1 MSKGKDKC
9 DFLRNIRRQVAAQ
22 YGLRYEPR
30 ECLHE
35 GDCPGTCPV
44 CDAELRDLQRQLTE
58 RGIENIDVFER
69 VESEERNEPQQPTRL
84 GGVPAYDP
92 EEDIHILEGDVTP
105 PEDRLEGETQLP
117 PELEGMPRPPEDD
130 DVIDDD
136 EEDDDKDFG
145 EPYRFCYV
153 AGISFHNIN
162 DIWDELCIG
171 AKLALVR
178 QPDNK
183 YDKNAI
189 AVALADDYNPE
200 EPESFD
206 FNLILGYIPRS
217 ENEELATMM
226 DEGYQVGAEITELNR
241 HAPYNERLGITIIRY
256 GKNPK
261 PSARYRALE
270 IDTGDEFSDIQKSL
284 LTNGFIYQRWG
295 FWHER
300 RIALPI
306 KGEKVVL
313 LHKRENDTVLYLTT
327 VGAVGDEA
335 IPFVGL
341 DKVDVIDDRDA
352 FILFNSVGPV
362 VVPNWSLDFLDKES
376 IETWRPSEKFLS
388 KSAQSKLTQI
398 FTSTIR

>member
-1 MSKGKDKC
+1 
-9 DFLRNIRRQVAAQ
+9 
-22 YGLRYEPR
+22 
-30 ECLHE
+30 
-35 GDCPGTCPV
+35 V

-58 RGIENIDVFER
+58 RGIENIDVFEK
-69 VESEERNEPQQPTRL
+69 VESEDTELFEKSQ
-84 GGVPAYDP
+84 VPLYGPGIPADP
-92 EEDIHILEGDVTP
+92 DDIHILEGDVTP

-130 DVIDDD
+130 DIIDDD
-136 EEDDDKDFG
+136 EEDDDEDFG

-189 AVALADDYNPE
+189 GVALVDDYDTE
-200 EPESFD
+200 KPESFD
-206 FNLILGYIPRS
+206 FNFILGYIPRS
-217 ENEELATMM
+217 ENEELAAMM

-261 PSARYRALE
+261 PSNGYRALE
-270 IDTGDEFSDIQKSL
+270 IITDDEFSDIQKSL
-284 LTNGFIYQRWG
+284 LTDGFIYQRWG
-295 FWHER
+295 GFVFPIR
-300 RIALPI
+300 RRTLPM

-335 IPFVGL
+335 IPFVGEEEVFA
-341 DKVDVIDDRDA
+341 VDDCAAV
-352 FILFNSVGPV
+352 ILFNSVGPV
-362 VVPNWSLDFLDKES
+362 VVPNWSLDFLDKED
-376 IETWRPSEKFLS
+376 IETMTPSEKFLS
-388 KSAQSKLTQI
+388 KTAQSKLTQI
-398 FTSTIR
+398 FTSTQK

>member
-30 ECLHE
+30 ECHHE

-44 CDAELRDLQRQLTE
+44 CDAELRDLQRQLSE
-58 RGIENIDVFER
+58 HGIENIDVFEQ
-69 VESEERNEPQQPTRL
+69 VEAEDTKLFENNQEPLYGP
-84 GGVPAYDP
+84 GIPADP
-92 EEDIHILEGDVTP
+92 NDIQALEGDAKP
-105 PEDRLEGETQLP
+105 PEDIDR
-117 PELEGMPRPPEDD
+117 LEGMPRPPEDD
-130 DVIDDD
+130 DIIDDD
-136 EEDDDKDFG
+136 EEDDDEDFG

-189 AVALADDYNPE
+189 GVALADDYNPD

-206 FNLILGYIPRS
+206 FNFILGYIPRS
-217 ENEELATMM
+217 ENEELAAMM

-261 PSARYRALE
+261 PSNGYRALE
-270 IDTGDEFSDIQKSL
+270 IVTDVEFSDIQKSL

-341 DKVDVIDDRDA
+341 EKVDVIDDRDA
-352 FILFNSVGPV
+352 FILFNSFGPV
-362 VVPNWSLDFLDKES
+362 VVPNWSLDFLDKED
-376 IETWRPSEKFLS
+376 IKTWRPSEKFLS

-398 FTSTIR
+398 FTSTQK

>member
-1 MSKGKDKC
+1 
-9 DFLRNIRRQVAAQ
+9 
-22 YGLRYEPR
+22 
-30 ECLHE
+30 
-35 GDCPGTCPV
+35 V

-58 RGIENIDVFER
+58 RGIENIDLFEK
-69 VESEERNEPQQPTRL
+69 VESEDTELFEKSQ
-84 GGVPAYDP
+84 VPLYGPGIPYDP
-92 EEDIHILEGDVTP
+92 NDIQPH
-105 PEDRLEGETQLP
+105 EGETQLP

-130 DVIDDD
+130 DIIDDD
-136 EEDDDKDFG
+136 EEDDDEDFG

-189 AVALADDYNPE
+189 GVALIDDYNPE

-206 FNLILGYIPRS
+206 FNFILGYIPRS
-217 ENEELATMM
+217 ENEELAAMM

-241 HAPYNERLGITIIRY
+241 QAPYNERLGITIIRY

-270 IDTGDEFSDIQKSL
+270 IDTDDEFSDIQKSL

-295 FWHER
+295 GFVFPIR
-300 RIALPI
+300 RRTLPM

-313 LHKRENDTVLYLTT
+313 MHKRENDTMLYLTT

-335 IPFVGL
+335 IPFVGEE
-341 DKVDVIDDRDA
+341 KVFAVDDCAA

-362 VVPNWSLDFLDKES
+362 VVPNWSLDFLDKEE
-376 IETWRPSEKFLS
+376 IGAMTPSEKFLS
-388 KSAQSKLTQI
+388 KSAQSKFTQI
-398 FTSTIR
+398 FTSIQK

>member
-22 YGLRYEPR
+22 YGLRYKPR
-30 ECLHE
+30 ECHHE
-35 GDCPGTCPV
+35 GDCPGTCSE

-58 RGIENIDVFER
+58 RGIENIDVFES

-92 EEDIHILEGDVTP
+92 EKDIHILEGDVTP

-117 PELEGMPRPPEDD
+117 PELEGMPRPPEDED
-130 DVIDDD
+130 IIDD
-136 EEDDDKDFG
+136 EEDDDEDFG

-189 AVALADDYNPE
+189 GVALVDDYNPD

-217 ENEELATMM
+217 ENEELAAMM

-261 PSARYRALE
+261 PSARYLALE
-270 IDTGDEFSDIQKSL
+270 IVTDDEFADIQKSL
-284 LTNGFIYQRWG
+284 FTDGFIYQRWG

-313 LHKRENDTVLYLTT
+313 LHKRENDTVLYLAT

-341 DKVDVIDDRDA
+341 EKVDVVDDREA

-362 VVPNWSLDFLDKES
+362 VVPNWSLDFLDKED

-398 FTSTIR
+398 FTSAQK

>member
-30 ECLHE
+30 ECHHE

-58 RGIENIDVFER
+58 RGIENIDLFEK
-69 VESEERNEPQQPTRL
+69 VESEDTELFEKSQ
-84 GGVPAYDP
+84 VPLYGPGIPYDP
-92 EEDIHILEGDVTP
+92 NDIQPH
-105 PEDRLEGETQLP
+105 EGETQLL

-130 DVIDDD
+130 EIIDDE
-136 EEDDDKDFG
+136 EEDDDSG

-153 AGISFHNIN
+153 AGISFHNID

-171 AKLALVR
+171 TKLALVR

-189 AVALADDYNPE
+189 GVALADDYNPE

-206 FNLILGYIPRS
+206 FNFILGYIPRS
-217 ENEELATMM
+217 ENEELAAMM

-241 HAPYNERLGITIIRY
+241 HVPYTERLGITIIRY

-270 IDTGDEFSDIQKSL
+270 IVSDDEFSGIQNSL

-295 FWHER
+295 FWQER
-300 RIALPI
+300 RIVLPM

-313 LHKRENDTVLYLTT
+313 MHKRENDTVLYLTT
-327 VGAVGDEA
+327 VGAIGDDA
-335 IPFVGL
+335 IYFVGE
-341 DKVDVIDDRDA
+341 DAVASVDDCNA
-352 FILFNSVGPV
+352 FILFNSAGPV
-362 VVPNWSLDFLDKES
+362 VVPNWSLDFLDKED
-376 IETWRPSEKFLS
+376 IETMSPSESFLS
-388 KSAQSKLTQI
+388 KSAQDKLAQI
-398 FTSTIR
+398 FHATPK

>member
-30 ECLHE
+30 ECHHE
-35 GDCPGTCPV
+35 VDCPGTCPV

-58 RGIENIDVFER
+58 RGIENIDLFEK
-69 VESEERNEPQQPTRL
+69 VESEDTELFEKSH
-84 GGVPAYDP
+84 VPLYGPGIPYDP
-92 EEDIHILEGDVTP
+92 NDIQPH
-105 PEDRLEGETQLP
+105 EGEIQLP

-130 DVIDDD
+130 DIIDDD
-136 EEDDDKDFG
+136 EEDDDEDFG

-189 AVALADDYNPE
+189 GVALIDDYNPE

-206 FNLILGYIPRS
+206 FNFILGYIPRS
-217 ENEELATMM
+217 ENEELAAMM

-241 HAPYNERLGITIIRY
+241 QAPYNERLGITIIRY

-270 IDTGDEFSDIQKSL
+270 IDTDDEFSDIQKSL

-295 FWHER
+295 GFVFPIR
-300 RIALPI
+300 RRTLPM

-313 LHKRENDTVLYLTT
+313 MHKRENDTMLYLTT

-335 IPFVGL
+335 IPFVGEEEVFA
-341 DKVDVIDDRDA
+341 VDDCAA

-362 VVPNWSLDFLDKES
+362 VVPNWSLDFLDKEE
-376 IETWRPSEKFLS
+376 IGAMTPSEKFLS

-398 FTSTIR
+398 FTSAQK

>member
-1 MSKGKDKC
+1 MG
-9 DFLRNIRRQVAAQ
+9 FVGNYA
-22 YGLRYEPR
+22 
-30 ECLHE
+30 
-35 GDCPGTCPV
+35 
-44 CDAELRDLQRQLTE
+44 
-58 RGIENIDVFER
+58 
-69 VESEERNEPQQPTRL
+69 L
-84 GGVPAYDP
+84 GGLSPQIYDMP
-92 EEDIHILEGDVTP
+92 VIH
-105 PEDRLEGETQLP
+105 
-117 PELEGMPRPPEDD
+117 
-130 DVIDDD
+130 
-136 EEDDDKDFG
+136 
-145 EPYRFCYV
+145 
-153 AGISFHNIN
+153 
-162 DIWDELCIG
+162 
-171 AKLALVR
+171 
-178 QPDNK
+178 K

-200 EPESFD
+200 DPESFD
-206 FNLILGYIPRS
+206 FNFILGYIPRS
-217 ENEELATMM
+217 ENEELAAMM

-270 IDTGDEFSDIQKSL
+270 IVTDDEFSDIQKSL
-284 LTNGFIYQRWG
+284 LTDGFIYQRWG

-313 LHKRENDTVLYLTT
+313 LHKRENDTMLYLTT

-341 DKVDVIDDRDA
+341 EKVDVIDDRAA

-362 VVPNWSLDFLDKES
+362 VVPNWSLDFLDKED
-376 IETWRPSEKFLS
+376 IETIRPSETFLS

-398 FTSTIR
+398 FTSVTK

>member
-1 MSKGKDKC
+1 MCKGKDKC
-9 DFLRNIRRQVAAQ
+9 EFLRNIRRQVANK
-22 YGLRYEPR
+22 YGLRYEPQ
-30 ECLHE
+30 ECHHD

-44 CDAELRDLQRQLTE
+44 CDAELCDLQRQFKE
-58 RGIENIDVFER
+58 RGIENIDVFEQ
-69 VESEERNEPQQPTRL
+69 VEAEDTNLFENNQEPKYGPGIPADPNDIDINE
-84 GGVPAYDP
+84 GYVM
-92 EEDIHILEGDVTP
+92 P
-105 PEDRLEGETQLP
+105 PV
-117 PELEGMPRPPEDD
+117 LEGMPSPPEDD
-130 DVIDDD
+130 DEDD
-136 EEDDDKDFG
+136 EDFG

-171 AKLALVR
+171 AKLALIR

-189 AVALADDYNPE
+189 AVALADDFDE
-200 EPESFD
+200 DDPESFD
-206 FNLILGYIPRS
+206 FDFILGYIPRS
-217 ENEELATMM
+217 ENEELAAMM
-226 DEGYQVGAEITELNR
+226 DEGYKVGAEITELND

-261 PSARYRALE
+261 PSNGYRALE
-270 IDTGDEFSDIQKSL
+270 IVTDDEFSDIQKSL
-284 LTNGFIYQRWG
+284 ITDGFIYQRWG

-313 LHKRENDTVLYLTT
+313 LHKRENDSVLYLTT

-341 DKVDVIDDRDA
+341 EKVDVVDDRGA

-388 KSAQSKLTQI
+388 KTAQDKLTQI
-398 FTSTIR
+398 FTSA

>member
-30 ECLHE
+30 ECHHE

-58 RGIENIDVFER
+58 RGIENIDLFEK
-69 VESEERNEPQQPTRL
+69 VESEDTELFEKSQ
-84 GGVPAYDP
+84 VPLYGPGIPYDP
-92 EEDIHILEGDVTP
+92 NDIQPH
-105 PEDRLEGETQLP
+105 EGETQLP

-130 DVIDDD
+130 DIIDDD
-136 EEDDDKDFG
+136 EEDDDEDFG

-189 AVALADDYNPE
+189 GVALIDDYNPE

-206 FNLILGYIPRS
+206 FNFILGYIPRS
-217 ENEELATMM
+217 ENEELAAMM

-241 HAPYNERLGITIIRY
+241 QAPYNERLGITIIRY

-270 IDTGDEFSDIQKSL
+270 IDTDDEFSDIQKSL

-295 FWHER
+295 GFVFPIR
-300 RIALPI
+300 RRTLPM

-313 LHKRENDTVLYLTT
+313 MHKRENDTMLYLTT

-335 IPFVGL
+335 IPFVGEEEVFA
-341 DKVDVIDDRDA
+341 VDDCAA

-362 VVPNWSLDFLDKES
+362 VVPNWSLDFLDKEE
-376 IETWRPSEKFLS
+376 IGAMTPSEKFLS

-398 FTSTIR
+398 FTSAQK

>member
-1 MSKGKDKC
+1 MCKGKDKC
-9 DFLRNIRRQVAAQ
+9 EFLRNIRRQVANK
-22 YGLRYEPR
+22 YGLRYEPQ
-30 ECLHE
+30 ECHHD

-44 CDAELRDLQRQLTE
+44 CDAELSDLQRQLKE
-58 RGIENIDVFER
+58 RGIENIDVFEQ
-69 VESEERNEPQQPTRL
+69 VEAEDTNLLENNQEPIYGPGIPADPNDIDINE
-84 GGVPAYDP
+84 GYVM
-92 EEDIHILEGDVTP
+92 P
-105 PEDRLEGETQLP
+105 PV
-117 PELEGMPRPPEDD
+117 LEGMPSPPEDD
-130 DVIDDD
+130 DDND
-136 EEDDDKDFG
+136 EDFG

-153 AGISFHNIN
+153 AGISFHNI
-162 DIWDELCIG
+162 DEIWDELHVG

-189 AVALADDYNPE
+189 AVALADDFDE
-200 EPESFD
+200 DDPESFD
-206 FNLILGYIPRS
+206 FDFILGYIPRS
-217 ENEELATMM
+217 ENEELAAMM
-226 DEGYQVGAEITELNR
+226 DEGYKVGAEITELND

-261 PSARYRALE
+261 PSNSYRALE
-270 IDTGDEFSDIQKSL
+270 IVTDDEFSDIQESL
-284 LTNGFIYQRWG
+284 ITDGFIYQRWG

-313 LHKRENDTVLYLTT
+313 LHKRENDSVLYLTT

-341 DKVDVIDDRDA
+341 EKVDVVDDRGA

-376 IETWRPSEKFLS
+376 IETRRPSEKFLS
-388 KSAQSKLTQI
+388 RTAQEKLTKI
-398 FTSTIR
+398 FTSAMR